1 VATTLEP
8 VVDASRLAA
17 MPAGRLGPRASSRSA
32 RGESPPAH
40 LDPPRGETPS
50 KELRHAR
57 HRRSCGGLSVIG
69 VAGPSV
75 GVYPFR
81 CKCWRCSR
89 CGPRKVNQ
97 TRRRIQAGL
106 GRGDSWFATLTSPGD
121 EDPEASLRLLSAR
134 WKAFHLRLTRLL
146 GHVEYV
152 AVVEIQRRGS
162 PHFHVLV
169 RGPLV
174 SRRWLA
180 KAAAGVGFGRMA
192 DVQMTPRGIAG
203 YLTKAIGPNT
213 SGDSLPTHF
222 RRVRWSRGWSLPL
235 PARAKRMWQAW
246 YVAVAGT
253 HRAAASAVELGYR
266 VVELINGPPDPW
278 PTTHPVRWLP
288 LGAVFGR

>member
-1 VATTLEP
+1 MP
-8 VVDASRLAA
+8 SASLT
-17 MPAGRLGPRASSRSA
+17 SVS
-32 RGESPPAH
+32 GESPPAH
-40 LDPPRGETPS
+40 LDPLRGETPS

-57 HRRSCGGLSVIG
+57 RPVACGGYSLIG
-69 VAGPSV
+69 VDGPSV
-75 GVYPFR
+75 GIYPFR

-89 CGPRKVNQ
+89 CGRRKVNQ
-97 TRRRIQAGL
+97 TRERIQAGL
-106 GRGDSWFATLTSPGD
+106 ERGDTWFATLTSPGD
-121 EDPEASLRLLSAR
+121 EDPEASLNLLTAR

-152 AVVEIQRRGS
+152 AVVELQKRGS

-180 KAAAGVGFGRMA
+180 KAAGGVGFGRM
-192 DVQMTPRGIAG
+192 VHVRPGERQIAG

-213 SGDSLPTHF
+213 SGDSLPAHL

-235 PARAKRMWQAW
+235 PVKAKRLWQAW

-253 HRAAASAVELGYR
+253 RRAAASAVGLGYR
-266 VVELINGPPDPW
+266 VVELVNGPPDPW
-278 PTTHPVRWLP
+278 PTTRPVRWLP
-288 LGAVFGR
+288 LAAVFGR